1 MVTPVTN
8 GFRDRFT
15 VSPAM
20 KCDKNCLYSAKMK
33 ISPLNM

>member
-8 GFRDRFT
+8 GLPDRFT
-15 VSPAM
+15 VSPTM
-20 KCDKNCLYSAKMK
+20 KCDKNRLYSAKMK

>member
-8 GFRDRFT
+8 GLPDRFT
-15 VSPAM
+15 VSTAT
-20 KCDKNCLYSAKMK
+20 KCDKNYLYSAKMK

>member
-8 GFRDRFT
+8 GLPDRFT
-15 VSPAM
+15 VSPAT
-20 KCDKNCLYSAKMK
+20 KCDKNYLYSAKMK